1 VTFRRAGASAL
12 VACCVAVG
20 AVSCS
25 SSDDSSQPATNID
38 DLGPQ
43 IRQLQQEVSQLRQE
57 LASLQQQLS
66 GVTTTSRPL
75 R

>member
-1 VTFRRAGASAL
+1 MTLRRAVAGAL
-12 VACCVAVG
+12 LACCVAIG

-25 SSDDSSQPATNID
+25 SSSDSSQPATNID

-43 IRQLQQEVSQLRQE
+43 IRQLQSEVNQLQREVQ
-57 LASLQQQLS
+57 LLQQQLG
-66 GVTTTSRPL
+66 GVTTTTRPL

>member
-12 VACCVAVG
+12 LACCVAIG

-25 SSDDSSQPATNID
+25 SSNDSSQPATNID
-38 DLGPQ
+38 ELGPQ
-43 IRQLQQEVSQLRQE
+43 IRQLQTQVDALQREVQ
-57 LASLQQQLS
+57 SLQQQLS